1 MSDYYSGK
9 RIKTNLVLIGKCVEQ
24 ETEPL
29 LQKSDEVSERSHLP
43 FPNQFEKDTTS
54 LPPTKRGIY
63 EDEQDRPLMYHVA
76 GITRGIRK
84 WFKDLSLPTR
94 VVLTILVLYIL
105 SLLVNM
111 LVQLVM
117 LSMELIYTILGIIA
131 SAIVIYEFFIKK
143 QH

>member
-1 MSDYYSGK
+1 MD
-9 RIKTNLVLIGKCVEQ
+9 KCEGQ

-29 LQKSDEVSERSHLP
+29 LLKSDEGSEESRLP
-43 FPNQFEKDTTS
+43 FPYQLEKETTS
-54 LPPTKRGIY
+54 LPPTKWGIY

-76 GITRGIRK
+76 GIARGIRK

-94 VVLTILVLYIL
+94 VVLTILVLYVL

-117 LSMELIYTILGIIA
+117 LSMGLIYTVLGIAA